1 MANTAC
7 FIYFPLFTFSWI
19 YLFRLSLLIG
29 ITASCP
35 SECRCETRRRVYC
48 NGRALQSIPEGIP
61 ADTATLHLQDNQLSS
76 SDELNRA
83 LGKLNQLER
92 LMLYSNRLTQVPKVQ
107 SVKLRELRLNANRIQ
122 SIPSHVFDQTPA
134 LTELILDEN
143 QLSEISF
150 SNDSFVGTGSIRRLS
165 MIDNQLTAVPLGL
178 PASLEELY
186 LSSNKI
192 NLVPTGSLNSLSNL
206 RVIYLDHNRLTDLSF
221 EDDFAGRLA
230 EIVLNHNQLES
241 IPKLNAAIEE
251 LRLTSNSIKSVSR
264 EELQDAPRL
273 KVLDL
278 AFNSIRHVE
287 DGAMERL
294 FDLER
299 IELDGHQYVCDC
311 HLIGLKRFLQSRAQA
326 QSEAQRYV
334 ETVLDKVICADLD
347 ITLGDM
353 EESDMICPIHD
364 FELMEQNG
372 QMIVSV
378 DSVYIPP
385 FSATNILYFN
395 DGSLVKQAPINKYQT
410 QATFNDIS
418 QKMSICVQ
426 AAQLPADLV
435 SAQNGGHCLTF
446 IPTPP
451 TPTNINV
458 IAKPVLGLGAVNM
471 QIVVG
476 IFTGVFIIALLVVLL
491 IVMMVRARRQGRFD
505 NFESESKMS
514 YCSKL
519 TSLSSGDRSQAAAVQ
534 STHQGTAANQEFA
547 FTLMLR
553 DESGHLPRMV
563 SSEPLHSS
571 ELVGHLPID
580 TQRSIVRQNRADDA
594 LYI

>member
-1 MANTAC
+1 
-7 FIYFPLFTFSWI
+7 
-19 YLFRLSLLIG
+19 
-29 ITASCP
+29 
-35 SECRCETRRRVYC
+35 
-48 NGRALQSIPEGIP
+48 
-61 ADTATLHLQDNQLSS
+61 
-76 SDELNRA
+76 
-83 LGKLNQLER
+83 
-92 LMLYSNRLTQVPKVQ
+92 MLYSNRLTEVPKVQ
-107 SVKLRELRLNANRIQ
+107 SVKLRELRLNSNRIQ
-122 SIPSHVFDQTPA
+122 SIPSHVFDHTPA

-143 QLSEISF
+143 QLSDISF
-150 SNDSFVGTGSIRRLS
+150 SNDSFIGADQIRRLS

-192 NLVPTGSLNSLSNL
+192 NLVPAQSLNSLSNL
-206 RVIYLDHNRLTDLSF
+206 RVIYLDHNRLNDSSF

-251 LRLTSNSIKSVSR
+251 LRLTSNSIESVSR
-264 EELQDAPRL
+264 QELQDAPRL

-278 AFNSIRHVE
+278 AFNAIRHVE

-334 ETVLDKVICADLD
+334 ETVLDKVICAGLD
-347 ITLGDM
+347 ISLGDID
-353 EESDMICPIHD
+353 ETDMICPIHD
-364 FELMEQNG
+364 FELIEQNG

-378 DSVYIPP
+378 DSVNIPP
-385 FSATNILYFN
+385 FSATNVLYFN
-395 DGSLVKQAPINKYQT
+395 DGSLVKQTSINKYQT

-418 QKMSICVQ
+418 QEMNVCVQ
-426 AAQLPADLV
+426 AAQLPADLI

-451 TPTNINV
+451 TPTDI
-458 IAKPVLGLGAVNM
+458 IAKPVLGMGAVNM

-476 IFTGVFIIALLVVLL
+476 IFTGVFVIALLVTLL

-519 TSLSSGDRSQAAAVQ
+519 TSLSSGDRSQAAQ

-580 TQRSIVRQNRADDA
+580 RSIVRQNRADDA